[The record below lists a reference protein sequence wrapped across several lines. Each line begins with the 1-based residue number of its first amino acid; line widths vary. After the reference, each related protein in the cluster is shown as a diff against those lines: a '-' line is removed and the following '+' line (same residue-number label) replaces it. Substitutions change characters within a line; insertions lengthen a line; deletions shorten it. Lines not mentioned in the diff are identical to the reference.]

1 MGDGVIESS
10 DDRGNDWSSNPQV
23 VQLLQPYCPITV

>member
-10 DDRGNDWSSNPQV
+10 GDRGNHWSSNPQV
-23 VQLLQPYCPITV
+23 VQLLQLYFPITV